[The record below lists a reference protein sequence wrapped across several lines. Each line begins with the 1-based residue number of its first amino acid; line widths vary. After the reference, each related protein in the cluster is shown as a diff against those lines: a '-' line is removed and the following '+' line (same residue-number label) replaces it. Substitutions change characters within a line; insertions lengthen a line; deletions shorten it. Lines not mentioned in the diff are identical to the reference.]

1 MSGPAICC
9 ADVTLGYGPHPAVHH
24 LDGDIERGSLTAI
37 LGPNGAGKSTLL
49 KAIAGE
55 LKPLAGSFDFGP
67 DRPRIAYLPQL
78 SDIERSFPISVFEL
92 LAMGLWRKAGLFGGF
107 TAEDRRAIEH
117 ALLAVGLVG
126 FENRTLD
133 TLSGGQ
139 MSRVLFARVMLQ
151 NADIILLDEPFAAID
166 TRTVV
171 DLVALIERWHA
182 EGRTI
187 LTVLHDE
194 GLARAHF
201 PTTLLLAREM
211 IAWGPTQEV
220 LTEANLRAARRMVEA
235 HDPHAPLCEV
245 A

>member
-1 MSGPAICC
+1 MSARAICC
-9 ADVTLGYGPHPAVHH
+9 TDVTLGYGPHPAVHH
-24 LDGDIERGSLTAI
+24 LDGDVMAGSLTAI

-55 LKPLAGSFDFGP
+55 LKPLAGHFDFGAQK
-67 DRPRIAYLPQL
+67 PRIAYLPQIA
-78 SDIERSFPISVFEL
+78 DIDRSFPLTVFEL
-92 LAMGLWRKAGLFGGF
+92 LAMGLWRSTGLFGGLSHD
-107 TAEDRRAIEH
+107 DRHAIAH
-117 ALLAVGLVG
+117 ALEAVGLIG

-151 NADIILLDEPFAAID
+151 DAEIVLLDEPFAAID

-187 LTVLHDE
+187 MAVLHDE
-194 GLARAHF
+194 ALARAHF
-201 PTTLLLAREM
+201 PTTLLLAREP
-211 IAWGPTQEV
+211 IAWGPTQDV
-220 LTEANLRAARRMVEA
+220 LTETNLRAARRMVEA
-235 HDPHAPLCEV
+235 PDPHAPICEV

>member
-1 MSGPAICC
+1 MNTPAICC

-24 LDGDIERGSLTAI
+24 LDGDVAQGSLTAI

-49 KAIAGE
+49 KGIAGE
-55 LKPLAGSFDFGP
+55 LRPLAGSFDFGP
-67 DRPRIAYLPQL
+67 RKPRIAYLPQL
-78 SDIERSFPISVFEL
+78 SDLDRSFPLTVFEL
-92 LAMGLWRKAGLFGGF
+92 LALGLWRSMGLFGGLSKQ
-107 TAEDRRAIEH
+107 DRQAIEH
-117 ALLAVGLVG
+117 ALQAVGLIG

-151 NADIILLDEPFAAID
+151 NADIVLLDEPFAAID
-166 TRTVV
+166 SRTVT
-171 DLVALIERWHA
+171 DLVSLIERWHA

-187 LTVLHDE
+187 LAVLHDE
-194 GLARAHF
+194 ALARAHF
-201 PTTLLLAREM
+201 PATLLLAREP
-211 IAWGPTQEV
+211 IAWGATPEV

-235 HDPHAPLCEV
+235 HDPHAPICEV